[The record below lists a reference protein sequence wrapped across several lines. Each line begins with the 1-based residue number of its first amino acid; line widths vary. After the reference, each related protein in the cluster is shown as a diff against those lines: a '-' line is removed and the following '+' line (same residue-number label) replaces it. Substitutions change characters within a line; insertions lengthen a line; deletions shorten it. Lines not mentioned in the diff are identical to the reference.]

1 MSPLKSSLARSAT
14 KIFGVFRDRDLSL
27 RGREDS
33 SKYFDASTDWIRIL
47 NQAGPSSG
55 ALSFGGV
62 AYDELLVFGVGGGAG
77 GAAGSDDDGGGG
89 GAGGAG
95 QFSGYRITGINP
107 ANPYP
112 YTIPGGGAPVT
123 PSGTDGNP
131 GGDTTINDP
140 TGVIF
145 SLTGGAGAP
154 QGPTNGN
161 AGLAPATAQPPYGSH
176 GGGGGGIQVARDNN
190 PDLRPTDGTPGAYGG
205 AGGGGGGAWLGD
217 PTHGSA
223 GRNNTLSTQTVS
235 SYNGVQLDV
244 TFTAVGTNGTAGSA
258 PTNNG
263 PSPGPGDANPN
274 NPAGGSGGTEYAG
287 GGGAGGGTRFF
298 GTGNGGYGAGGGGG
312 GGQNP
317 KKASGV
323 GGAGYLVVY
332 ARIA

>member
-14 KIFGVFRDRDLSL
+14 KIFGVFRDNDLSL
-27 RGREDS
+27 RGRENT
-33 SKYFDASTDWIRIL
+33 SKHFDNSTDWIRIL

-62 AYDELLVFGVGGGAG
+62 AYDELLVFGVGGGAS

-112 YTIPGGGAPVT
+112 YTIPGGGASVT
-123 PSGTDGNP
+123 PQGTDGNP
-131 GGDTTINDP
+131 GGNTTINDP

-145 SLTGGAGAP
+145 SLTGGAGAG

-161 AGLAPATAQPPYGSH
+161 ADIAPATATPPYGSH
-176 GGGGGGIQVARDNN
+176 GGGAGGIQIARGEDQ
-190 PDLRPTDGTPGAYGG
+190 RPTDGVPGAYGG
-205 AGGGGGGAWLGD
+205 AGGGGGGAWD
-217 PTHGSA
+217 ANPTVGSD

-235 SYNGVQLDV
+235 SYLGTPLDV
-244 TFTAVGTNGTAGSA
+244 TFTAVGTNGTAGS
-258 PTNNG
+258 G
-263 PSPGPGDANPN
+263 PSEYGPGTPTPETANPN
-274 NPAGGSGGTEYAG
+274 NPAGGSGGTQYAG
-287 GGGAGGGTRFF
+287 GGGAGGGTQFF
-298 GTGNGGYGAGGGGG
+298 GTGNGGYGAGGGGA

-317 KKASGV
+317 NQASGA